1 MPPHMKP
8 EAWAD
13 FIGREYLDSFV
24 RDGGATI
31 KFAVSMDDS
40 AGPHALDGLKGRA
53 AESGYLVATVSAA
66 DTKVHMIDK
75 MFFRIAEQIP
85 WQQLSERIIIRLA
98 QDEKYA
104 PPSNGDAP
112 LLERLAQAN
121 QTDADFL
128 RNVLR
133 EQIATK
139 VFRPRTLSKDFRVA
153 MTRLCLAQLTGGEEG
168 ETTAGVL
175 TDWLTGRNTA
185 IGAVKPYQ
193 IFSRINR
200 ANARHY
206 FESLLRWVRLAGYAG
221 TLVVLDISRVTMAKN
236 PKDDHIYYSKAA
248 VLDAYEVL
256 RELIDGTDRL
266 EGCLI
271 VVLPDVAFL
280 DEDTYGRGIGAY
292 EALKLRIFD
301 EIRDRQVVNPMA
313 SLVRLS
319 SAAGAAQ

>member
-1 MPPHMKP
+1 MKP
-8 EAWAD
+8 QAWVE
-13 FIGREYLDSFV
+13 FVGQEYLDSFV

-31 KFAVSMDDS
+31 KFAVSMDGS
-40 AGPHALDGLKGRA
+40 VRPQVLDGLTGRA
-53 AESGYLVATVSAA
+53 TELGYLSVSVSAA

-75 MFFRIAEQIP
+75 LFFRIAEQIP
-85 WQQLSERIIIRLA
+85 WQRLSEQIIVNLA
-98 QDEKYA
+98 KEERYA
-104 PPSNGDAP
+104 PPSDGDDP
-112 LLERLAQAN
+112 LLARLAHAN
-121 QTDADFL
+121 GTDPDFL

-139 VFRPRTLSKDFRVA
+139 VFRPRTLAKDFRIA

-175 TDWLTGRNTA
+175 TDWLTGRNTS

-206 FESLLRWVRLAGYAG
+206 FESLLRWVRLAGYTG
-221 TLVVLDISRVTMAKN
+221 TLVVVDISRVTVAKN
-236 PKDDHIYYSKAA
+236 PKDEQLYYSKAA
-248 VLDAYEVL
+248 VLDTYEVL

-266 EGCLI
+266 EGCLV
-271 VVLPDVAFL
+271 VVLPEVAFL

-301 EIRDRQVVNPMA
+301 EIRDRQIVNPMA

-319 SAAGAAQ
+319 SVAGAVQ